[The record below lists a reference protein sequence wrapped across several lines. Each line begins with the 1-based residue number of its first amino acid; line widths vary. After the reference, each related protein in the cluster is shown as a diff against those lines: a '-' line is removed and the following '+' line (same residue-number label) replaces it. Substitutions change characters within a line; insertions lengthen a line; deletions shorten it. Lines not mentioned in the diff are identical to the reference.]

1 MILLLGATGYVG
13 RAFEKY
19 FKSNDIDFLSYSIR
33 FPLNVNDIR
42 NVCLRN
48 KISAIYN
55 CAAYVGKPNVDAC
68 ELNKDAALMA
78 NAFLPQQLRK
88 FCNDYAI
95 NLVHVSSG
103 CIFTD
108 DACDQAH
115 APTREYNETDE
126 PNFCFDSSEYSW
138 YSGTKALGE
147 RLIKEDYN
155 VTIVRLRIPFDDEN
169 SDRNYITKIIKY
181 PILLNATNSFSQL
194 NEFVAAT
201 HNLQHTPGIFNLTQP
216 GYLNTK
222 QVVEMLIKH
231 NLTTNKLYFKNID
244 DFKKTVATP
253 RSNCVLDSSRAIRN
267 GIKLTPIA
275 DAMQLAIDQYAF
287 NLKQHA

>member
-13 RAFEKY
+13 KAFAKY

-33 FPLNVNDIR
+33 FPLNTTELRKI
-42 NVCLRN
+42 CLRN
-48 KISAIYN
+48 KVSTIYN

-78 NAFLPQQLRK
+78 NALLPQQLLK

-108 DACDQAH
+108 SACDQAL
-115 APTREYNETDE
+115 APTREYTEKDE
-126 PNFCFDSSEYSW
+126 PNFCFDSSKYSW

-147 RLIKEDYN
+147 QLINRDYN
-155 VTIVRLRIPFDDEN
+155 VTIVRLRIPFDGEN
-169 SDRNYITKIIKY
+169 DDRNYISKIIKY

-194 NEFVAAT
+194 NEFVAAA
-201 HNLQHTPGIFNLTQP
+201 HNLQHAAGIFNLTQP
-216 GYLNTK
+216 GYLTTK
-222 QVVEMLIKH
+222 QVVEMLAKH
-231 NLTTNKLYFKNID
+231 NLVSNKLYFKNIE
-244 DFKKTVATP
+244 DFEKTVATP
-253 RSNCVLDSSRAIRN
+253 RSNCVLDSSNAIRE
-267 GIKLTPIA
+267 GIKLTLIE
-275 DAMQLAIDQYAF
+275 DAMQQAIDEYAF

>member
-13 RAFEKY
+13 KAFEKY
-19 FKSNDIDFLSYSIR
+19 FKSNDINFLTCSIR
-33 FPLNVNDIR
+33 FPLNTNELR
-42 NVCLRN
+42 KVCLRN
-48 KISAIYN
+48 KVSAIYN

-95 NLVHVSSG
+95 SLLHVSSG

-115 APTREYNETDE
+115 APTREFTEKDK
-126 PNFCFDSSEYSW
+126 PNFCFDSSKYSW

-147 RLIKEDYN
+147 QLIEKDYN
-155 VTIVRLRIPFDDEN
+155 VTIVRLRIPFDGENDE
-169 SDRNYITKIIKY
+169 RNYISKIIKY

-194 NEFVAAT
+194 NEFVAAA
-201 HNLQHTPGIFNLTQP
+201 HNLQHAVGIYNLTQP
-216 GYLNTK
+216 GYLTTK
-222 QVVEMLIKH
+222 QVVEMLAKR
-231 NLTTNKLYFKNID
+231 NLVSNKLYFKNIE
-244 DFKKTVATP
+244 DFEKTVATP
-253 RSNCVLDSSRAIRN
+253 RSNCVLDSSFAIRE
-267 GIKLTPIA
+267 GINLTPIE
-275 DAMQLAIDQYAF
+275 DAMQLAIDEYAF

>member
-13 RAFEKY
+13 KAFEKY

-108 DACDQAH
+108 GACDQAQ
-115 APTREYNETDE
+115 APTREYIETDE

-147 RLIKEDYN
+147 HLIKDDYN